1 MAAIDS
7 ANFKEQVGRLHEN
20 KFTVDDLFVVK
31 TDGKLPPYYFCALR
45 SLAIWPLYGG
55 IFVLMAVVLLVS
67 LLIKIIA

>member
-7 ANFKEQVGRLHEN
+7 ANFKEQVSRLHEN

-31 TDGKLPPYYFCALR
+31 TD
-45 SLAIWPLYGG
+45 GG